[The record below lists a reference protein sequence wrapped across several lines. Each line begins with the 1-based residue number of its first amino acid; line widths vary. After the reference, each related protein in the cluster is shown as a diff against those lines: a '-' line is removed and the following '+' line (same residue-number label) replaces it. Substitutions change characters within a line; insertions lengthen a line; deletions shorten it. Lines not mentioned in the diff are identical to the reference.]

1 MKSLITALFVTVLCL
16 PAAAYS
22 QHAVDTAA
30 DHAVNHAAVH
40 AVENNETADSASG
53 AVTVSIRQ
61 NDRALCGTAMY
72 DKLYALTIALFA
84 EGVEQV
90 QLAEY
95 EQQVFTLAVASE
107 EFAGASAEAIID
119 HLKDI
124 PRQLVEIIREDPAV
138 LDSCSNFSV
147 ALVGPP

>member
-1 MKSLITALFVTVLCL
+1 MQSIVSLSFVTALLLQCL
-16 PAAAYS
+16 PAIAYP
-22 QHAVDTAA
+22 QHAIHHSAEHAA
-30 DHAVNHAAVH
+30 DISAEKSEA
-40 AVENNETADSASG
+40 ADSTET
-53 AVTVSIRQ
+53 VTVSIRQ

-72 DKLYALTIALFA
+72 DKLYALTVAVFA
-84 EGVEQV
+84 DGAEHVN
-90 QLAEY
+90 LADY
-95 EQQVFTLAVASE
+95 EQQVFALATASE
-107 EFAGASAEAIID
+107 EFAGASAAAIID